1 MVQIQVLP
9 FMRSLFCLFL
19 TSTLAFPCLA
29 LEGIGQISVSFSVW
43 SSPLIDLDLV
53 EDVVL
58 DALQDFFCHD
68 TSLILID
75 KNVRNMCYQRGI
87 EGETNIFAN
96 MATWSILDFIHQTD
110 SLRSYLEAETTNV
123 LISDSY
129 NVTDAI
135 EGTTWDVEY
144 EVVQVGSMEMEKAR
158 ASNTTDNII
167 FMENRIQQRLDASIA
182 DGSMRQRMRGTGIII
197 GEFGDKW
204 ESYSE
209 NPITFEEE
217 NVNADPELDYKQAA
231 VILRY
236 IGIVILIGSFSFT
249 IALSILGRRYRKQ
262 RESGE
267 KSATRRAAEQ
277 RGLVTEQGVNIML
290 DIGRRESERI
300 SSVDLGVC

>member
-1 MVQIQVLP
+1 
-9 FMRSLFCLFL
+9 
-19 TSTLAFPCLA
+19 
-29 LEGIGQISVSFSVW
+29 
-43 SSPLIDLDLV
+43 
-53 EDVVL
+53 
-58 DALQDFFCHD
+58 
-68 TSLILID
+68 
-75 KNVRNMCYQRGI
+75 
-87 EGETNIFAN
+87 

-249 IALSILGRRYRKQ
+249 IALSIQEGGTESREKAGRSQQLGGLQ
-262 RESGE
+262 SREG
-267 KSATRRAAEQ
+267 
-277 RGLVTEQGVNIML
+277 
-290 DIGRRESERI
+290 
-300 SSVDLGVC
+300 SSLNKV